1 MFKIVVLAGA
11 MLTLSVGA
19 ALSADMV
26 QIKTEAEFRKVIVGK
41 KMTHEWD
48 GYMMFQADNQT
59 SGTYKGM
66 KIGGIWTWTGDT
78 FCRNMLLDGKNFGY
92 DCRTIAVKG
101 NTVTI
106 TRKAGKG
113 KPFDLTIADK

>member
-1 MFKIVVLAGA
+1 MSRFVLLAGA
-11 MLTLSVGA
+11 ALALSAGA

-26 QIKTEAEFRKVIVGK
+26 QIKTEAEFRKFIVGK
-41 KMTHEWD
+41 KLTGNN
-48 GYMMFQADNQT
+48 GYTLFQADNQI

-66 KIGGIWTWTGDT
+66 KQSGFWSWIGDT
-78 FCRNMLLDGKNFGY
+78 YCRPLILDGKSYGN

-101 NTVTI
+101 NTVTT

-113 KPFDLTIADK
+113 KPFNLTIADE